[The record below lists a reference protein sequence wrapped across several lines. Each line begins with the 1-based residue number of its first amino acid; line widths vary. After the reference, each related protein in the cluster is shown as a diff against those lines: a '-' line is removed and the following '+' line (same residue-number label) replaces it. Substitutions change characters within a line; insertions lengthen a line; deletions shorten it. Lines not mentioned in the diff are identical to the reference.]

1 MPATSIV
8 IGIFSLIFLGAILNR
23 ADLRDN
29 ASAQQQNSPPVV
41 KILSPGDHSTVAPG
55 AQVRYSITVSD
66 KEDGE
71 SKYDEVNTKEVML
84 RVAYIRDTS
93 ALSQVI
99 RDSPEK
105 EPAGLTAMRSSNC
118 FNCHAFDWKA
128 IGPAFTDIRKRYEPT
143 PENMASLE
151 RRVREGSAGIWG
163 EASMPTHPE
172 LSDAQIHDMIKW
184 IMENASDNNTHY
196 YIGTKGSFT
205 VPESVDRGA
214 FLFTATYLDHGVANG
229 ESRQQGGDSVV
240 IKVK

>member
-8 IGIFSLIFLGAILNR
+8 IGIFSLIFLGGLV
-23 ADLRDN
+23 DLTHPQED
-29 ASAQQQNSPPVV
+29 ATSQQENSPPVV
-41 KILSPGDHSTVAPG
+41 KLTSPADHGTAGPG
-55 AQVRYSITVSD
+55 AQVRYVITVSD

-71 SKYDEVNTKEVML
+71 SKYDEINTKEVML

-93 ALSQVI
+93 ELSQVI

-118 FNCHAFDWKA
+118 FNCHAFDSKA
-128 IGPAFTDIRKRYEPT
+128 IGPAFTAIRKRYEPT

-205 VPESVDRGA
+205 VPESVHGGA

-240 IKVK
+240 ISVK